1 MTTSNATPPAVE
13 GVVNFEVPLA
23 GFFHCHAGIISQLQA
38 FAELPALQAAAAQS
52 RKVATDTLALFKFS
66 VYGHHA
72 DEESELFPAVLRSAA
87 DGEEAER
94 IHAMVQR
101 LTAEHREIES
111 CWEKLEPAVKAA
123 ANAEPGDLDLDLK
136 AVEDLVQR
144 YMAHAL
150 FEEQQFLPTA
160 EAILA
165 RNGKPTVPP
174 GPGASLAAY
183 PGAVSLFRL

>member
-1 MTTSNATPPAVE
+1 MTTSNATHPAVE
-13 GVVNFEVPLA
+13 GMVNFEVPLA
-23 GFFHCHAGIISQLQA
+23 GFFHCHAGIISQLQV

-52 RKVATDTLALFKFS
+52 RKVATDTLAVFKFA

-87 DGEEAER
+87 EGEEAER

-111 CWEKLEPAVKAA
+111 CWEKLEPVVKAA
-123 ANAEPGDLDLDLK
+123 ANAEPGDLDLK

-150 FEEQQFLPTA
+150 SEEQQFLPMA

-165 RNGKPTVPP
+165 RNGKPAAAPD
-174 GPGASLAAY
+174 PGASLAAC
-183 PGAVSLFRL
+183 PGAASLFKL

>member
-1 MTTSNATPPAVE
+1 MSMSMSMSNVSHPADE
-13 GVVNFEVPLA
+13 GLVHLEVALA
-23 GFFHCHAGIISQLQA
+23 GLSHCHGGIISQLQA
-38 FAELPALQAAAAQS
+38 FAELPSVAAQS
-52 RKVATDTLALFKFS
+52 RKAATNTLALFQFA

-72 DEESELFPAVLRSAA
+72 DEENELFPAVLRSAA
-87 DGEEAER
+87 EGEEAER

-150 FEEQQFLPTA
+150 FEEQQFLPIA
-160 EAILA
+160 QAILSRTGPVGLECGYLDA
-165 RNGKPTVPP
+165 P
-174 GPGASLAAY
+174 GPT
-183 PGAVSLFRL
+183 R